1 MRCPRCHGETGH
13 AAIRCADCGAPL
25 ALPEDPPARPL
36 DQALDLER
44 RGRDA
49 PPAVARPPLRPVSPE
64 DLAPGAADEV
74 LAVPPPG
81 TPLVVRRAGSG
92 RRALA
97 WLVDGGPFFL
107 AALGLLSWLGADEP
121 RLVLQLLAVVG
132 LASFAYQTLAHGLLG
147 ATAGKRLLGLR
158 VVGPDGLRPGPG
170 RSALRALVAV
180 AGVAALGV
188 GPLLALF
195 TLSGRGLH
203 DLVAGTTVV
212 DAP

>member
-25 ALPEDPPARPL
+25 ALAEEGPGRPL
-36 DQALDLER
+36 DRPLDLDR
-44 RGRDA
+44 RDREPESA
-49 PPAVARPPLRPVSPE
+49 PRGPLSPASAE
-64 DLAPGAADEV
+64 DLPASAAAGL

-81 TPLVVRRAGSG
+81 TPLVLRRGGSG
-92 RRALA
+92 RRVLA
-97 WLVDGGPFFL
+97 WLVDGVPFGL
-107 AALGLLSWLGADEP
+107 AAAGLLAWLGAGDP

-132 LASFAYQTLAHGLLG
+132 LASFTYQTLAHALLG
-147 ATAGKRLLGLR
+147 ATLGKRLVRLR
-158 VVGPDGLRPGPG
+158 VVGPDGQRPGPG
-170 RSALRALVAV
+170 RAALRAALAV
-180 AGVAALGV
+180 AGVAALGI

-195 TLSGRGLH
+195 TLSGRALH